1 MTRRMTQNLEIDPF
15 GEPSFRPFL
24 AGLRAFVGRRVPER
38 DADDVAQD
46 VLLRLHQGL
55 GRLREPSHWESW
67 AFGIARRTIADY
79 YRSRK
84 PGDVPEGHDAVDTM
98 AEVDGDLERR
108 GFGDFE
114 GDHSVHEEVLG
125 WLRPTAESLP
135 EKYRDALLL
144 ADFDGHKQ
152 KDVAQRLGLSLSGA
166 KSRVQR
172 ARGMLADA
180 LRRCCEIAVDAT
192 GEVVDFR
199 RLGDHAAGAAE
210 VEPGCEPNCSTTG
223 C

>member
-1 MTRRMTQNLEIDPF
+1 MTHPQDIDPF
-15 GEPSFRPFL
+15 AEPYFRPFL
-24 AGLRAFVGRRVPER
+24 RGLRAFVARRVPER
-38 DADDVAQD
+38 DADDVAQE

-55 GRLREPSHWESW
+55 DGLRDPSRWDSW

-84 PGDVPEGHDAVDTM
+84 PVDLPEGQEEVEALAAVDP
-98 AEVDGDLERR
+98 GLEAR
-108 GFGDFE
+108 GFGSFD

-125 WLRPTAESLP
+125 WLRPTAEQLP
-135 EKYRDALLL
+135 ARYRDALLL
-144 ADFDGHKQ
+144 ADFEGEKQ

-172 ARGMLADA
+172 ARGLLADA
-180 LRRCCEIAVDAT
+180 LRRCCEIAVDEG

-199 RLGDHAAGAAE
+199 RLEDDASGDDTDYA
-210 VEPGCEPNCSTTG
+210 PDCSTSG

>member
-1 MTRRMTQNLEIDPF
+1 METKPLDPF
-15 GEPSFRPFL
+15 AEPYFRPFL
-24 AGLRAFVGRRVPER
+24 KGLRAFVARRVPER

-55 GRLREPSHWESW
+55 DGLRDPSRWEPW

-84 PGDVPEGHDAVDTM
+84 PVDLPAGQDDVEAL
-98 AEVDGDLERR
+98 AEPDDDLARR
-108 GFGDFE
+108 GFGRYA

-125 WLRPTAESLP
+125 WLRPTAEQLP
-135 EKYRDALLL
+135 TKYRDALLL

-152 KDVAQRLGLSLSGA
+152 KDVAERLGLSLSGA

-172 ARGMLADA
+172 ARGLLSDA
-180 LRRCCEIAVDAT
+180 LRRCCEIAVDEG

-199 RLGDHAAGAAE
+199 RLGDDTGDTYE
-210 VEPGCEPNCSTTG
+210 SGCEADCSTTG